1 MKITTIAEEF
11 ARTRILPRA
20 RVWEKSR
27 AMATAEIRE
36 AINAGIGSIRIG
48 AEYGGLGLD
57 YSSTGAVLRI
67 LASADFAFAFSLAV
81 HSAVAGSISE
91 HGTAA
96 QIARYL
102 RPVQSGELILSVC
115 ITEPSAGSDAAAMR
129 TTATPDKGGWR
140 ISGSKAWITD
150 LFLVYAQT
158 DSGTGPAGIAAFLIE
173 RECPGLSITA
183 PYDLVG
189 CHSMG
194 LAGVELA
201 DCFVPHEALFARPG
215 DGFKRAMSGIDVA
228 RTLVSAMCCGMMEA
242 SLAFAIEAT
251 AERSAFGSRT
261 IDFQGVQWMLAD
273 VATDLSASE
282 LLFKA
287 AASKL
292 DRGERATIDAAHAKK
307 FSTRVALSA
316 VAQCMQLSGARGL
329 LAETPISRHLA
340 GAKAAQYLDGTTEI
354 QNVVIARSLRSRVNQ
369 ASLVSMERP
378 RQIAQG
384 PVVGR

>member
-1 MKITTIAEEF
+1 MSITTIAEEF
-11 ARTRILPRA
+11 ARTTILPRA
-20 RVWEKSR
+20 PVWEKSR

-91 HGTAA
+91 HGTPA
-96 QIARYL
+96 QIGRYL
-102 RPVQSGELILSVC
+102 RSVQSGERILSVC

-129 TTATPDKGGWR
+129 TTAMPDKGGWR
-140 ISGSKAWITD
+140 ISGSKAWITNATSAD

-158 DSGTGPAGIAAFLIE
+158 ESGAGPAGIAAFLIE
-173 RECPGLSITA
+173 RKCPGLSITA

-194 LAGVELA
+194 LAGIELA

-307 FSTRVALSA
+307 FSTKVALNA

-329 LAETPISRHLA
+329 LAETAISRHLA

-369 ASLVSMERP
+369 AS
-378 RQIAQG
+378 
-384 PVVGR
+384 